1 MMMIVSLSS
10 YSVFTAV
17 QDLLVVDNL
26 DMDIIMGNDWLEV
39 CRIVLPWLKLLKVNY
54 LAAVPSIN

>member
-39 CRIVLPWLKLLKVNY
+39 CRIVLPWLKPLKVNY